1 MENII
6 KRRWYD
12 EDATV
17 SLAVGLIENSE
28 KVKQLEC
35 AKYIKEKDPDTAIT
49 EYAIRKMVANK
60 QIKSIRTGKKYLIN
74 IEEVERFFENL

>member
-1 MENII
+1 MSKMRTI
-6 KRRWYD
+6 K
-12 EDATV
+12 ET
-17 SLAVGLIENSE
+17 
-28 KVKQLEC
+28 

>member
-1 MENII
+1 MSKMRTI
-6 KRRWYD
+6 K
-12 EDATV
+12 ETT
-17 SLAVGLIENSE
+17 
-28 KVKQLEC
+28 
-35 AKYIKEKDPDTAIT
+35 KYIKEKDPDTAIT